1 MRLLALVL
9 AWLAGATA
17 GQAAVVN
24 FSFAF
29 TNVAA
34 SGAASVV
41 RGLILGLED
50 DATGM
55 PASLQVT
62 EAAFGLG
69 EYVDS
74 INANN
79 SFFTVSGGEITSFMF
94 DSEGSLN
101 RPPTQTCCTL
111 LIANA
116 LPGFPGLRSAL
127 FDSPYGGPLPATSDL
142 AFELYTGEPTPV
154 PLPATIL
161 MLGAAI
167 AALGCAPWSMRSG
180 SSPVWRRSRKTSS
193 GPERATQNSA
203 ASADPWTQKR
213 SKVPQRVTQRR
224 CGASPARGPSNR
236 DLHRPQLHRNRRVHH
251 CRGSRPPRQDAC
263 PPRMRRTQLDCPDHV
278 LRDIGASRADIEA
291 ELFHSYH

>member
-55 PASLQVT
+55 PTSLQVT
-62 EAAFGLG
+62 EAAFGQG

-79 SFFTVSGGEITSFMF
+79 SFFTVSGGAITSFMF

-142 AFELYTGEPTPV
+142 AFEPYTGEPTPV

-193 GPERATQNSA
+193 GPERATQ
-203 ASADPWTQKR
+203 TR
-213 SKVPQRVTQRR
+213 LPQP
-224 CGASPARGPSNR
+224 SPRG
-236 DLHRPQLHRNRRVHH
+236 Q
-251 CRGSRPPRQDAC
+251 
-263 PPRMRRTQLDCPDHV
+263 
-278 LRDIGASRADIEA
+278 
-291 ELFHSYH
+291 

>member
-55 PASLQVT
+55 PTSLQVT
-62 EAAFGLG
+62 EAAFGQG

-94 DSEGSLN
+94 NSEGSLN

-127 FDSPYGGPLPATSDL
+127 FNSPYGGPLPATSDL
-142 AFELYTGEPTPV
+142 AFEPYTGEPTPV
-154 PLPATIL
+154 PLPAPIL

-167 AALGCAPWSMRSG
+167 AALGCA
-180 SSPVWRRSRKTSS
+180 
-193 GPERATQNSA
+193 
-203 ASADPWTQKR
+203 
-213 SKVPQRVTQRR
+213 
-224 CGASPARGPSNR
+224 
-236 DLHRPQLHRNRRVHH
+236 
-251 CRGSRPPRQDAC
+251 
-263 PPRMRRTQLDCPDHV
+263 
-278 LRDIGASRADIEA
+278 ASRRRAPA
-291 ELFHSYH
+291 AG